1 MNKAQLIA
9 LTQELLNEEH
19 LENRSED
26 LKLLKRE
33 YKYVTNRDDESF
45 FDKQE
50 TDKFVA
56 LFKELAVKEPSLL
69 VSALDEKKKVIEEA
83 KKLLDRTDVLAASKA
98 MDNLNEEFRKAGRTS
113 SKETDDALWAEFREV
128 KDQFYSKKRAY
139 FEELDASNSL
149 KREKKENIISR
160 AKEVSQMENIK
171 EATQKMDEL
180 RKEWKEVG
188 YSGKGDEHLWREFAK
203 AMDEFQE
210 KKKEHR
216 QEMLKTFEERVMKK
230 EELIKTAK
238 KLLANSDF
246 SKEEVEK
253 VKGLR
258 NEYKAIGFA
267 GKEKEDDLYARFNE
281 VIQKY
286 FEEYKFYKD

>member
-188 YSGKGDEHLWREFAK
+188 YSAKGDEHLWREFAK
-203 AMDEFQE
+203 AMDEFQ
-210 KKKEHR
+210 
-216 QEMLKTFEERVMKK
+216 
-230 EELIKTAK
+230 
-238 KLLANSDF
+238 
-246 SKEEVEK
+246 
-253 VKGLR
+253 
-258 NEYKAIGFA
+258 
-267 GKEKEDDLYARFNE
+267 
-281 VIQKY
+281 
-286 FEEYKFYKD
+286 